1 MSASLQQVRTSEMTS
16 DESAFCDYLNSD
28 LQSRG
33 LDARFNYVKRKG
45 AGFDFDLDENVSGE
59 RCLDIFDN
67 MTASA
72 WTRFQQGRN

>member
-1 MSASLQQVRTSEMTS
+1 MSTSQQVRTSEMTS
-16 DESAFCDYLNSD
+16 DEAAFCDYVNRD

-59 RCLDIFDN
+59 RCLNVFDN
-67 MTASA
+67 LTAA
-72 WTRFQQGRN
+72 GWGRFIQARS